1 MDSKPALL
9 AHSEKSWLHYRDN
22 AIKLSPFVKE
32 LIIFATLLL
41 HRKSKIVF
49 FYPNQSNDAIVPIAI
64 QMGYELAGEKQ
75 NKILIF
81 SGACSTA
88 LRECYMGCTV
98 NGAYFPNHF
107 FGMGIVRRDGDI
119 RPERVS
125 FGKGSKFYYNIEDRI
140 LFSSSFNT
148 KPADAA
154 NIKSVIA
161 LAPNSRN
168 FYRLEELNEWI
179 ESKGIPSF
187 VVFDNVASAKKIQAY
202 KRMGFFIYGWSKDE
216 IRSQLPAKFKNSPLS
231 NIEPL
236 NLFSQKLSFSKA
248 RVASEK
254 CDKIFNKIFSNLS
267 SAKKSGFLKSDQV
280 LYEARTLMRELQAIP
295 TKLTNFSNAQKSVMP
310 YMPTILFRIETFCS
324 LLDSLSQGDGLGS
337 LKEISGEL
345 RDIMA
350 YLMQES
356 PKFTIVRKET
366 ERLFSEK
373 GAKKL
378 ICRNLTEKEAL
389 LKEFAQLRQPIYES
403 DFEAYGTSIATMKEL
418 SEIPQSP
425 CTSAAL
431 TTYPFL
437 DKTWLLSTA
446 FSANCVVCLYSSEES
461 TFKYFEDLYGEVEK
475 KYFNPS
481 MRSAI
486 RSFYQDEKL
495 FEMPQL
501 DFVQREI
508 FEIEQKEA
516 AKAKRASDILGL
528 LTEVEDFFAGA
539 APAKGSLG
547 PGEADGIS
555 EFASNCI
562 EFQFTDGNKLI
573 VKEGRILQL
582 LSENDEISY
591 LRALDVKIGQT
602 LVLIN
607 RDAQSDLNDLIFE
620 KAEEFPMIALIQKY
634 SSSWRETLIAGMKKE
649 NDNDYT
655 LLEKLK
661 QLGCKRES
669 EQTIHAW
676 RDGLVMGPQ
685 DYEDIKRIA
694 DAYLDKGLKENAEN
708 VIISIKRLKTLRREI
723 IARVRNAMLE
733 EKSEELEKLG
743 IRVEEIENAIEFF
756 RIKDKIKRDSVSR
769 EYLGKIVKNYGI

>member
-378 ICRNLTEKEAL
+378 ICRNLTEN
-389 LKEFAQLRQPIYES
+389 
-403 DFEAYGTSIATMKEL
+403 
-418 SEIPQSP
+418 
-425 CTSAAL
+425 AAL

-501 DFVQREI
+501 YFVQREI
-508 FEIEQKEA
+508 FEIEQKEV
-516 AKAKRASDILGL
+516 AKAKRASDVLGL
-528 LTEVEDFFAGA
+528 LTEGEAFLCGVHR
-539 APAKGSLG
+539 AKGSLG

-620 KAEEFPMIALIQKY
+620 KAEEFPMIALIQK
-634 SSSWRETLIAGMKKE
+634 
-649 NDNDYT
+649 
-655 LLEKLK
+655 
-661 QLGCKRES
+661 
-669 EQTIHAW
+669 
-676 RDGLVMGPQ
+676 
-685 DYEDIKRIA
+685 
-694 DAYLDKGLKENAEN
+694 
-708 VIISIKRLKTLRREI
+708 
-723 IARVRNAMLE
+723 
-733 EKSEELEKLG
+733 
-743 IRVEEIENAIEFF
+743 
-756 RIKDKIKRDSVSR
+756 
-769 EYLGKIVKNYGI
+769 